1 MKRIKCLLLV
11 FALLLTAVF
20 SVGCS
25 NDNYIDPDSAEKL
38 SFKSAS
44 TYEYLKTL
52 DGQAVTI
59 NGYMATSSPVDGSF
73 MFLMNMPY
81 QSCPFCIPNTSQL
94 SNTME
99 VYPRGGERFSYT
111 TQAIKVTG
119 ILQVAPTKD
128 DFFTDL
134 YGYQFNFKIVDATYT
149 ILQSSEMSEELALWQ
164 KIANSD
170 VVSKIYS
177 MYDYVNFVCKWNTYY
192 INNYVDQNGVEHK
205 GFFLYPQDA
214 VQFIEKD
221 GAQWNYGY
229 KEGYFDNI
237 IKEIRKIDENQLNAL
252 IDNVEKAKS
261 LSEKAYSELK
271 NGNYTCNY
279 EYVEKFENY
288 DYVYKINNS
297 EELDNEYK
305 QIFLEFS
312 NWLSNWEM

>member
-1 MKRIKCLLLV
+1 MKRIKCMLLAMLLV
-11 FALLLTAVF
+11 AVSVF
-20 SVGCS
+20 SLACS
-25 NDNYIDPDSAEKL
+25 NKEIDPSTATKL

-44 TYEYLKTL
+44 TYEYLKSL

-81 QSCPFCIPNTSQL
+81 QSCPFCVPNTSQL

-128 DFFTDL
+128 EFFTDM
-134 YGYQFNFKIVDATYT
+134 YGYQFNFKIVDASYT
-149 ILQSSEMSEELALWQ
+149 ILQSDEMSAELALWQ

-170 VVSKIYS
+170 VINEIYS
-177 MYDYVNFVCKWNTYY
+177 MYDYVNFDCKWNKYY
-192 INNYVDQNGVEHK
+192 VNNYVDQSGTEHK

-214 VQFIEKD
+214 LNYIEQD

-229 KEGYFDNI
+229 AEGYFDKLI
-237 IKEIRKIDENQLNAL
+237 AKIRKVDESAFESLVQN
-252 IDNVEKAKS
+252 IEKARN

-271 NGNYTCNY
+271 NGNYTSNY
-279 EYVEKFENY
+279 QYVEKFDTF
-288 DYVYKINNS
+288 DYI
-297 EELDNEYK
+297 
-305 QIFLEFS
+305 
-312 NWLSNWEM
+312 

>member
-1 MKRIKCLLLV
+1 MKRIKCMLLAMLLV
-11 FALLLTAVF
+11 AVSVF
-20 SVGCS
+20 SLACS
-25 NDNYIDPDSAEKL
+25 NKEIDPSTATKL

-44 TYEYLKTL
+44 TYEYLKSL

-81 QSCPFCIPNTSQL
+81 QSCPFCVPNTSQL

-128 DFFTDL
+128 EFFTDM
-134 YGYQFNFKIVDATYT
+134 YGYQFNFKIVDASYT
-149 ILQSSEMSEELALWQ
+149 ILQSDEMSAELALWQ

-170 VVSKIYS
+170 VINEIYS

-192 INNYVDQNGVEHK
+192 VNNYVDQSGTEHK

-214 VQFIEKD
+214 LNYIEQD

-229 KEGYFDNI
+229 AEGYFDKLI
-237 IKEIRKIDENQLNAL
+237 AKIRKVDESAFESLVQN
-252 IDNVEKAKS
+252 IEKARN

-271 NGNYTCNY
+271 NGNYTSNY
-279 EYVEKFENY
+279 QYVEKFDTF
-288 DYVYKINNS
+288 DYIYTINKAD
-297 EELDNEYK
+297 ELNNEMD

-312 NWLSNWEM
+312 NWLSSWEM